1 MDKNESAEEMPQIH
15 NILHCMPIVKFI
27 LVIPLYK
34 KKNKF
39 WPQLEMETFYFQQQL
54 SQQTCMAI
62 VDFNTSKFSDI
73 SSYACIFEMQEW
85 SRVVHIQH
93 A

>member
-1 MDKNESAEEMPQIH
+1 
-15 NILHCMPIVKFI
+15 
-27 LVIPLYK
+27 
-34 KKNKF
+34 
-39 WPQLEMETFYFQQQL
+39 METFYFQQQL

-85 SRVVHIQH
+85 SKVVHIQH